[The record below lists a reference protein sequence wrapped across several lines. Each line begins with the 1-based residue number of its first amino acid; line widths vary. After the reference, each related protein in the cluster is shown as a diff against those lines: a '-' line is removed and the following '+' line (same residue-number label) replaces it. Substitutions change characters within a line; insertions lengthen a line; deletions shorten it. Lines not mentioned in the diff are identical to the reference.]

1 MRSRSGIFIDIDRV
15 AVLTYLLLVIFGWLS
30 IYASVYDENHQSIF
44 DFSQSYG
51 KQFIWIITSF
61 ILIGIILVLDT
72 KFYTSFS
79 YLIYFLTIL
88 SLITVLILGR
98 DIAGSRSWIEMG
110 SFRFQPS
117 EFAKLATCLALA
129 KYLSTLNINIK
140 ELRTKAIA
148 ISIIAVPALLTVLQ
162 GDAGSALVY
171 GALVLVLYRFG
182 LSGNILIIGLYLA
195 FLFILS
201 LMISKFLIIGILSG
215 FAALFL
221 YIIRHNKK
229 YFKRNVIIALVS
241 VVLSSCVVYGVDF
254 VFNNALKEHQQVRI
268 NVLLGI
274 EDDPLGAGYN
284 VNQSKIAIGSGGFW
298 GKGFLQ
304 GTQTKYDFVP
314 EQSTDFIF
322 CTIGEEQGFFGSVI
336 VIGLFVFLLMRI
348 IYLAERQRS
357 KFTVIY
363 GYGVAS
369 IMFFHL
375 VINIGMTIGIAPVI
389 GIPFPFF
396 SYGGSSLWT
405 FTILLFILIKLD
417 SFRLQEFR

>member
-1 MRSRSGIFIDIDRV
+1 
-15 AVLTYLLLVIFGWLS
+15 
-30 IYASVYDENHQSIF
+30 
-44 DFSQSYG
+44 
-51 KQFIWIITSF
+51 
-61 ILIGIILVLDT
+61 
-72 KFYTSFS
+72 
-79 YLIYFLTIL
+79 
-88 SLITVLILGR
+88 
-98 DIAGSRSWIEMG
+98 
-110 SFRFQPS
+110 
-117 EFAKLATCLALA
+117 
-129 KYLSTLNINIK
+129 NINIK

-148 ISIIAVPALLTVLQ
+148 ISIITVPALLTVLQ

-171 GALVLVLYRFG
+171 GALILVLYRFG

-215 FAALFL
+215 FAALFV

-241 VVLSSCVVYGVDF
+241 VLLSSCVVYGVDF

>member
-1 MRSRSGIFIDIDRV
+1 MRIRSGIFIDIDRV
-15 AVLTYLLLVIFGWLS
+15 TVLIYLLLVIFGWLS
-30 IYASVYDENHQSIF
+30 IYASVYDENHKNIF

-61 ILIGIILVLDT
+61 VLIGIILILDT

-88 SLITVLILGR
+88 SLIAVLILGR
-98 DIAGSRSWIEMG
+98 DIAGSRSWIEIG

-148 ISIIAVPALLTVLQ
+148 ISIITVPALLTVLQ

-171 GALVLVLYRFG
+171 GALILVLYRFG

-215 FAALFL
+215 FAALFI

-229 YFKRNVIIALVS
+229 YFKRNAIIALVC
-241 VVLSSCVVYGVDF
+241 VLLSSCVVYGVDF
-254 VFNNALKEHQQVRI
+254 VFNNVLKEHQQVRI

-322 CTIGEEQGFFGSVI
+322 CTIGEEQGFFGSFI

>member
-215 FAALFL
+215 FAVLFV